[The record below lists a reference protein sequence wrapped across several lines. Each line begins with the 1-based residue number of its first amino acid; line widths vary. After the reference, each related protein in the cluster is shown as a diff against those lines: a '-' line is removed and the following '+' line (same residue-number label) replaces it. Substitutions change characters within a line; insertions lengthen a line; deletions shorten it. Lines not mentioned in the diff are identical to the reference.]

1 MISINEAQFKL
12 LELIYS
18 RQSIKQV
25 ESLKIPKTS
34 SRLLGEH
41 LLNTF
46 ASQIIDD
53 SIGLESDPT
62 IEDELIESLLS
73 TLALAGLLG
82 IDLEQKLEEI
92 FSLMEVV
99 TADSA

>member
-1 MISINEAQFKL
+1 MVTINEAQLKL

-18 RQSIKQV
+18 RQSVKQI

-34 SRLLGEH
+34 SRILGEQ

-53 SIGLESDPT
+53 SIGLESDPS
-62 IEDELIESLLS
+62 IEEELIESLLS
-73 TLALAGLLG
+73 TLALAGLIG
-82 IDLEQKLEEI
+82 VNLEQKLDEI